1 MNAITLNFADATG
14 GMFADAQA
22 FLAADEATRARA
34 FKVWRAHDDKF
45 AGTFRDHDIGA
56 FMQDQ
61 IGRAFLTPQ
70 LHRIET
76 EVYMTKYPSFEL
88 DGIITVNEDGDMW
101 DVGTVFY
108 SMDGYGK
115 MEFMSGKGFDMP
127 YAGVSM
133 NQFTRGFHLGAL
145 GYEYTTQE
153 MERAAKLGRSLS
165 SDKALF
171 ASEGA
176 KAFKWWVAMTGRGPG
191 ETASEKNWTGL
202 VNDANVPVANFAA
215 DGTGSSRLWSA
226 KTPDQISR
234 DFWEAVNAVEVATGE
249 TRVTT
254 NVLLPTSRLRYLE
267 TTRMTDTGTTIL
279 AYILGSR
286 ANQERSITVRGTR
299 ALETAGASSTA
310 RMIAYDNSK
319 QVAQFHLPGDHT
331 FLPPFQKGSMT
342 WEIGGLLNTGGTEI
356 RIPKALAYRDG
367 L

>member
-22 FLAADEATRARA
+22 FLAADEATRSRA

-45 AGTFRDHDIGA
+45 AGSFRDHSIGD

-61 IGRAFLTPQ
+61 VGRAFLTPQ

-76 EVYMTKYPSFEL
+76 EVYMTKYPSFDL
-88 DGIITVNEDGDMW
+88 NGVVYVNEDGDMW

-108 SMDGYGK
+108 SMDQVGK

-127 YAGVSM
+127 YAGASM

-165 SDKALF
+165 SDKAL
-171 ASEGA
+171 AANKGA
-176 KAFKWWVAMTGRGPG
+176 EAFKFWVALTGRGPG
-191 ETASEKNWTGL
+191 ETASEKGWTGL
-202 VNDANVPVANFAA
+202 INDANVPTANFAA
-215 DGTGSSRLWSA
+215 DGTGSSRLWST

-234 DFWEAVNAVEVATGE
+234 DFWEAVNAVETATGE
-249 TRVTT
+249 THVATT
-254 NVLLPTSRLRYLE
+254 ALLPTSRLRYLE
-267 TTRMTDTGTTIL
+267 TTRMTDTGTSIL

-286 ANQERSITVRGTR
+286 ADNRPVTVRGTR

-310 RMIAYDNSK
+310 RMVAYDNSRE
-319 QVAQFHLPGDHT
+319 VAQFHLPADHT
-331 FLPPFQKGSMT
+331 FLPPYQKGSMT
-342 WEIGGLLNTGGTEI
+342 WEIGGLLNTGGTEV
-356 RIPKALAYRDG
+356 RIPKAMAYRDG